1 MRELYPLYLAVFVA
15 VLGFSLVAPIFPAYA
30 MNLGASYTMLG
41 VIVSIYGAVQLITQ
55 VPVGRLSDRTGRKR
69 IMLLGLAAFT
79 ILPPL
84 YIHADNAYF
93 LLAVRSLGGLGAS
106 AVWPIAMALIV
117 DRADSKSRGAA
128 MGWYNASFFSALALG
143 PLMGGYL
150 YEQLGLYAPFYLWS
164 LLGAASL
171 IIVYWRVVEPEKIRL
186 QVGLDLP
193 RKEGQL
199 IATGYGVTFLACCS
213 VVLWSGVVGGFN
225 FTMLPS
231 FAAGLGFTA
240 TDVGLIYLVYGGST
254 ALFNIYFGRQS
265 DRGSRRWL
273 IFAGCLAG
281 AVCFALLD
289 AAESLF
295 LVALLF
301 AGLGM
306 GLGMAGPAAAAL
318 IADTTCAERRGEVYG
333 IFNTSRMAGVVAG
346 PLLAGVAA
354 DMHGVGGAVAVFAVL
369 AAVITLAALLVKDS
383 GETMPI

>member
-171 IIVYWRVVEPEKIRL
+171 IIVYWQVAEPEKIRL

-281 AVCFALLD
+281 AVCFAMLD
-289 AAESLF
+289 AAESLS

>member
-150 YEQLGLYAPFYLWS
+150 YERVGLYAPFYLWS

-171 IIVYWRVVEPEKIRL
+171 IIVYWQVAEPEKIRL

-281 AVCFALLD
+281 AVCFAMLD
-289 AAESLF
+289 AAESLS

>member
-171 IIVYWRVVEPEKIRL
+171 IIVYWQVAEPEKIRL